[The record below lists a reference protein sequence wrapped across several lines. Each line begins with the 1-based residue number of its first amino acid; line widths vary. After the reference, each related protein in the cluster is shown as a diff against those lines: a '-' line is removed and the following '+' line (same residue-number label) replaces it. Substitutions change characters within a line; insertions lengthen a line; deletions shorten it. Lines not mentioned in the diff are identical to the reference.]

1 MLAWTYVLSARWI
14 ETIPGTCK
22 MLYTDASAI
31 YDDGYERHQS
41 DDQIV
46 NVELEN
52 TEAKEAR

>member
-1 MLAWTYVLSARWI
+1 
-14 ETIPGTCK
+14 